1 MSKTPFIFI
10 RGVYQNS
17 HTESF
22 KECLVN
28 LRGKTTTA
36 IVYFRNPRHGIELL
50 PDLVNVAKAN
60 GINLEGGFE
69 IAGALVMPH
78 ESYPITWDKLWNP
91 FRWAEIANWCKQ
103 ISNITNSRRVT
114 LIHEPATN
122 LFFEGAHCD
131 WKKMHECYRIVYKQ
145 GIQPFCDLPMIWPKP
160 AEKVRCKR
168 YIQTVAKAFSPIS
181 TMNWMSKA
189 QWMTAYEFD
198 PATDEQMR
206 HEHKQIVGAGR
217 FFPRIFSCIN
227 KQHHFESDMAET
239 HSIID
244 NNDGN
249 PIIVYPRFDDKEN
262 GVEVAREL

>member
-1 MSKTPFIFI
+1 MSSTPFYFI
-10 RGVYQNS
+10 RGVYQDNQCD
-17 HTESF
+17 SF

-50 PDLVNVAKAN
+50 PDLVNVANAN
-60 GINLEGGFE
+60 GIHLEAGFE
-69 IAGALVMPH
+69 LAGALAMPH
-78 ESYPITWDKLWNP
+78 ESYPIGWHTLWNL

-103 ISNITNSRRVT
+103 MSTITKSRRVT
-114 LIHEPATN
+114 LIHEPASN

-131 WKKMHECYRIVYKQ
+131 WTKMSECYRLVYKQ
-145 GIQPFCDLPMIWPKP
+145 GIHPFCDLPMLWPKP
-160 AEKVRCKR
+160 TDKVRCTR

-181 TMNWMSKA
+181 AVNWQSKA
-189 QWMTAYEFD
+189 QWMTAYQFD
-198 PATDEQMR
+198 DATDEQMQY
-206 HEHKQIVGAGR
+206 EHKQIVGAGR

-227 KQHHFESDMAET
+227 KQHPFESDMNDT

-249 PIIVYPRFDDKEN
+249 PIVVYAKFDDKEN